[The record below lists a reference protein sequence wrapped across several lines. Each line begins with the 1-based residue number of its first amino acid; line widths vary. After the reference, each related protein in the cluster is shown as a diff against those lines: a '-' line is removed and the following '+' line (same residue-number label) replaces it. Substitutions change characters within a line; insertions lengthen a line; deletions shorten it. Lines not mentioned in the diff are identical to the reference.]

1 MLSYLYF
8 ILSFLIINMIDV
20 NQLRRPTKD
29 DFEILCYKE
38 LALQKDFLTM
48 SDCSDIFSETSEYPS
63 HFNSA
68 DLKDIQ
74 PNFLLQEGMKNKDVW
89 DIGFNIGSNFL
100 SNSFLYTGESKSK
113 GAINCLPQPKEC
125 DKYALVPS
133 NHFEK
138 HNGTFLPKQG
148 HWKYKKDDRFCVED
162 YTKRFTSE
170 YLKSKYYEKPNG
182 TRPDIDSDEV
192 KVRELVNSED
202 EEDEEEEKVP
212 LQKVLPQKRRHAKL
226 TKRRKRKNLCIRED
240 VMNKNVLRALKRELI
255 TLYENYDTSTVKGGF
270 REKVKEF

>member
-1 MLSYLYF
+1 MPLLYVLCPLKLSL
-8 ILSFLIINMIDV
+8 IDV
-20 NQLRRPTKD
+20 NELRRPAKD

-38 LALQKDFLTM
+38 LALQKDYLTM

-68 DLKDIQ
+68 DVKDIQ
-74 PNFLLQEGMKNKDVW
+74 PNFLFQTGMKDKDVW

-100 SNSFLYTGESKSK
+100 SNSFLCTGGAKNQ
-113 GAINCLPQPKEC
+113 GAINGLPQPKES

-133 NHFEK
+133 DHFDK
-138 HNGTFLPKQG
+138 HNRNWFSKQEG
-148 HWKYKKDDRFCVED
+148 WKNIKDAKFCAEE

-170 YLKSKYYEKPNG
+170 YLKSKYYEKPSG
-182 TRPDIDSDEV
+182 SKQDPDSDEV
-192 KVRELVNSED
+192 KVQELTNS
-202 EEDEEEEKVP
+202 DEEEKAP
-212 LQKVLPQKRRHAKL
+212 PRKAPSQRRRHAKL

-255 TLYENYDTSTVKGGF
+255 TLYEAYDTSSITGGF